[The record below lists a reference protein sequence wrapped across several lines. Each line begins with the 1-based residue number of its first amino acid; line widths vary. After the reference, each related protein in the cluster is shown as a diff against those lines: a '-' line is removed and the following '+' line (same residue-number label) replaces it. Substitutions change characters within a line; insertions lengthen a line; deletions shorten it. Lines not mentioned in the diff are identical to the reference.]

1 MKLLFLCLATAAAL
15 RAPIQQSNNRRSVLA
30 GAAAAL
36 SLPLQKALAFDLPL
50 LEEFDDPAARR
61 AYARMPNPEL
71 KKQQSSAF
79 YAVSTGDMDT
89 LQKMVD
95 AGWELNKVKDTAG
108 KGVLHRAAQVGN
120 EPAVQVLLKAGC
132 E

>member
-1 MKLLFLCLATAAAL
+1 M
-15 RAPIQQSNNRRSVLA
+15 I
-30 GAAAAL
+30 
-36 SLPLQKALAFDLPL
+36 LPL
-50 LEEFDDPAARR
+50 RR